1 MESFSE
7 KPMSCVEYETE
18 QDEMS
23 ALLARIAG
31 HAGSAPEKIGRAA
44 RALGWNYRRAKA
56 HWYREARRIDHREM
70 RAARE
75 AAARAEEAST
85 NVEIAKLQTRLARL
99 EALLGAQANEDR

>member
-1 MESFSE
+1 MEKFSE
-7 KPMSCVEYETE
+7 GKMSCVEFETE
-18 QDEMS
+18 QDEMA

-31 HAGSAPEKIGRAA
+31 PVGSYPERIARAA

-56 HWYREARRIDHREM
+56 HWYREARRIDNHEM

-85 NVEIAKLQTRLARL
+85 NAEIAKLQARLARL
-99 EALLGAQANEDR
+99 EALLGARPDQNR

>member
-1 MESFSE
+1 
-7 KPMSCVEYETE
+7 MSCIEFAND

-23 ALLARIAG
+23 ALLGRIAG
-31 HAGSAPEKIGRAA
+31 QGGSVPERIARAA

-56 HWYREARRIDHREM
+56 HWYREARRIDYPEI

-75 AAARAEEAST
+75 AAARAEEATT

-99 EALLGAQANEDR
+99 EAILSTRPDEHR